1 MKAGHPGREG
11 RSHTSEQLRTRRWGW
26 RGGEVMGAN
35 GWKGRN
41 GALRF
46 SGMGIRR
53 MGWDGPKEWSKFG

>member
-1 MKAGHPGREG
+1 
-11 RSHTSEQLRTRRWGW
+11 
-26 RGGEVMGAN
+26 MGAN

-53 MGWDGPKEWSKFG
+53 MGWDGTKEWSKFG